1 MIMLISR
8 GRTVWRDVI
17 YLIPKDTSKVPQPK
31 KKATSLFVLLGLH
44 EEAENEIAQP
54 YKAPV
59 IYTSTTSMLK
69 QEIDDHEKSETK
81 QHKGKGH
88 EDDCV
93 EGCDIPDPTRFIKGL
108 TQLIYCQA
116 LVQVQVQALVPASPQ
131 VEYKSPKKEKR
142 RIWTLG

>member
-17 YLIPKDTSKVPQPK
+17 YLIPKDTLKVSQPK
-31 KKATSLFVLLGLH
+31 KKATRLFEFLGLH

-59 IYTSTTSMLK
+59 IYTSTATMSKPEM
-69 QEIDDHEKSETK
+69 DDHEESETK
-81 QHKGKGH
+81 QHKGH

-108 TQLIYCQA
+108 TQHFFFSFFLFLSI
-116 LVQVQVQALVPASPQ
+116 LRSL
-131 VEYKSPKKEKR
+131 
-142 RIWTLG
+142 